1 MSISLAPPAY
11 VQRRAEPH
19 PRPGAVMAPVRL
31 ELGPL
36 PTALDY
42 VFSSYWEEQ
51 PAGGATQRTGIEK
64 CFRLSAVPH
73 PTGLMLDYTVTAP
86 PVLRKP
92 DLSALERAVLLLGN
106 LYQHL
111 KLQLGPNGQVLAV
124 LNHPEVE
131 QTWGR
136 IRAELLDRA
145 GGEDAVTAQLLAGVA
160 EQLAQPTGLLASLR
174 YDYLFAFLLKDIYQ
188 QRFEGELRYGQ
199 ALVLPRFFA
208 DADLWCWE
216 RLALT
221 PAPAPG
227 RVGLHMSGELDRV
240 RTDVPAVVQHLQD
253 AHEALTGAS
262 AVAPAHPADL
272 RLTYEATYE
281 VDAATGWPVRVE
293 ASVRCWLP
301 NLYSKEYFLRFE
313 LAT

>member
-1 MSISLAPPAY
+1 MSTSLAPSAY

-31 ELGPL
+31 EIGLL

-42 VFSSYWEEQ
+42 VFSSYWEER

-64 CFRLSAVPH
+64 CFRLNTVPH
-73 PTGLMLDYTVTAP
+73 PTGLVLDYTVTAP

-92 DLSALERAVLLLGN
+92 DLSALERAVLLLAD

-111 KLQLGPNGQVLAV
+111 ELRLGANGQVLAV
-124 LNHPEVE
+124 LNHPEVQ
-131 QTWGR
+131 QTWKR
-136 IRAELLDRA
+136 VQAELLNRA
-145 GGEDAVTAQLLAGVA
+145 GGADAVTAQLLAGVA
-160 EQLAQPTGLLASLR
+160 EQLAQPAGLLTSLR

-199 ALVLPRFFA
+199 AQVLPRFFA
-208 DADLWCWE
+208 DADLWYWE
-216 RLALT
+216 RLALM

-227 RVGLHMSGELDRV
+227 RVGLHLSGELDRA
-240 RTDVPAVVQHLQD
+240 RTDVLAVVQHLRD
-253 AHEALTGAS
+253 AHEALTGVPAAAS
-262 AVAPAHPADL
+262 AHPADL
-272 RLTYEATYE
+272 RLAYEATYE